1 MEAFSAVLAGELVAR
16 GITVNIVSPGAVET
30 KMLRGLPKEFQEV
43 LAQRTPLGIG
53 QPSDIA
59 GIVSYLVSDEARWLT
74 NEKIRCD
81 GGIR

>member
-1 MEAFSAVLAGELVAR
+1 
-16 GITVNIVSPGAVET
+16 
-30 KMLRGLPKEFQEV
+30 MLRGLPKEFQEV

-53 QPSDIA
+53 QPSDTA